1 MLRPDFRKLVEN
13 NWSLPVRG
21 KKKVLIFGKKKQNV
35 SKNVERL
42 EVGT

>member
-21 KKKVLIFGKKKQNV
+21 KKSIDIWKEKTKHLK
-35 SKNVERL
+35 KNVERL
-42 EVGT
+42 EHKC